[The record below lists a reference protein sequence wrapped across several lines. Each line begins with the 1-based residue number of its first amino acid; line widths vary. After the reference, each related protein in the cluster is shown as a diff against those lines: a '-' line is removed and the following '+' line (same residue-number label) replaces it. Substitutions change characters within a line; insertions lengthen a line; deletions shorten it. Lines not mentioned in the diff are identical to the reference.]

1 MTAGANS
8 VPADKPPS
16 RRDIVHAEDIRAA
29 QQCDSVI
36 FLSVTVREPLVCDSD
51 ENGSAQYGE
60 IPQMLQQLNV
70 LLLRLGEA
78 ETRVEHPVSYAQTLR
93 GR

>member
-36 FLSVTVREPLVCDSD
+36 FLGVTVRETLVGNSD
-51 ENGSAQYGE
+51 QNRTSQ
-60 IPQMLQQLNV
+60 
-70 LLLRLGEA
+70 
-78 ETRVEHPVSYAQTLR
+78 H
-93 GR
+93 